1 MFYLILML
9 LLAFS
14 VVKNVFWLL
23 ILTFSVLSL
32 SLIKKLLEYAFVI
45 TIVIIDEVKEMFQ
58 RKKSQSAEIKG
69 EKDYDKTDPYW
80 ELQKILDEPNAKFK
94 SN

>member
-23 ILTFSVLSL
+23 ILTLSVLSL
-32 SLIKKLLEYAFVI
+32 SLIKKLLGYAFVI

-58 RKKSQSAEIKG
+58 RKKSQSAEIKS

-80 ELQKILDEPNAKFK
+80 ELQKILDESNAKFK